1 MKLLTFYRF
10 VSLNIWGN
18 LPSRLQRGI
27 SRVYASIYN
36 QPFTKYI
43 IKPYSKANYKDPNYL
58 TQFRSVTGND
68 YYSSF
73 QDFFTRV
80 YKERPAINSD
90 YIWPCEGLL
99 CDYGKVGELAEI
111 NVKGDKKNVRSI
123 FQEDDRELPDA
134 YFFSNIF
141 LHNNNYHRIHTPVKG
156 VIRKISSVKGDLVLL
171 RPWVYKHDPSHPAMR
186 NERVNVTIEDELG
199 RNWFLSIVGG
209 PAVGTIVMEDNI
221 DIGSDV
227 NIGDEIGKFLL
238 GSTCCIA
245 SPEPITHNTNV
256 GDQVFLADPY

>member
-1 MKLLTFYRF
+1 MKLLAFYRF

-18 LPSRLQRGI
+18 LPSQLQRAI
-27 SRVYASIYN
+27 SKVYASVYN

-43 IKPYSKANYKDPNYL
+43 IRPYSKANYNDPDYL
-58 TQFRSVTGND
+58 SQFRSASGSDT
-68 YYSSF
+68 YKSF

-80 YKERPAINSD
+80 YKQRPEINST

-99 CDYGKVGELAEI
+99 CDYGQVSELAEI
-111 NVKGDKKNVRSI
+111 NVKGDLKSVRTI
-123 FQEDDRELPDA
+123 FGKGTQDIPDD

-141 LHNNNYHRIHTPVKG
+141 LHNNNYHRIHTPVNGTVKE
-156 VIRKISSVKGDLVLL
+156 ISRIKGDLVLL

-186 NERVNVTIEDELG
+186 NERVNVVIEDEKG
-199 RNWFLSIVGG
+199 RDWYVSIVGG
-209 PAVGTIVMEDNI
+209 PAVGTIEMEKGMSPGTI
-221 DIGSDV
+221 V
-227 NIGDEIGKFLL
+227 RIGDEIGKFLL

-245 SPEPITHNTNV
+245 SPEPISKNKV